1 MATTTPN
8 FGWPVPTSTDL
19 VKDGATAIEALGDGI
34 DTSLVDL
41 KGGLTGQVLAKTTNT
56 DMDFTWVT
64 TDDANAIQNAIVN
77 AKGDI
82 IGASANDVP
91 AITSVGAN
99 GEMLVADSTTTTGL
113 RYQGSIAGGKNAVI
127 NGGFDIWQRGTSITI
142 GSDGAAFS
150 ADRFKGS
157 YTGTGINV
165 VATQESDSPN
175 AQTKFSLKLTQTG
188 GNATSLTTYAV
199 RTFIEQNT
207 ILPLLGRACVASF
220 WYKSSVTG
228 THAMRINGTENTSGT
243 NQTATFTVSAANT
256 WEFKT
261 VAVTAFSAITTAT
274 ATVTDRGAFIDLG
287 PASQSNGQTSF
298 ASGAYFQIAQLQLEI
313 GSVATSFSRSGG
325 TIQGELAACQRY
337 YFRTTT
343 GTNNQLIGAGIATT
357 ATTASVYVVPPVTM
371 RVAPTSVDAANLAT
385 SDLTAFT
392 NAVTAPT
399 TIAFSTVN
407 NVRIDLAG
415 GSGMTAKTPIVLQ
428 TNGTAGYLGLSAE
441 L

>member
-1 MATTTPN
+1 MPQ
-8 FGWPVPTSTDL
+8 STDL
-19 VKDGATAIEALGDGI
+19 VTDLPADFEVFGQAVATSMADLLGG
-34 DTSLVDL
+34 T
-41 KGGLTGQVLAKTTNT
+41 TGQILAKASNT
-56 DMDFTWVT
+56 DMDFSWVT
-64 TDDANAIQNAIVN
+64 TDDANAIQNSIVD

-82 IGASANDVP
+82 VAASANDTP
-91 AITSVGAN
+91 ARLAVGSN

-113 RYQGSIAGGKNAVI
+113 RYQGSIAGGKNSVI

-228 THAMRINGTENTSGT
+228 THAMRINGTENTGGT
-243 NQTATFTVSAANT
+243 SQTATFTVSAANT

-261 VAVTAFSAITTAT
+261 VAVTAFSAVTTAS

-337 YFRTTT
+337 YLNLAKGTGQALGIVSYYNASSLHLGVSYPVEMRTAPTIYQVA
-343 GTNNQLIGAGIATT
+343 GTNYFGVFNDGATRNISGSWTLADVSTRAVRIYATSDT
-357 ATTASVYVVPPVTM
+357 ATTGQAGF
-371 RVAPTSVDAANLAT
+371 AT
-385 SDLTAFT
+385 ST
-392 NAVTAPT
+392 NASAV
-399 TIAFSTVN
+399 
-407 NVRIDLAG
+407 LA
-415 GSGMTAKTPIVLQ
+415 
-428 TNGTAGYLGLSAE
+428 LSAE

>member
-1 MATTTPN
+1 M
-8 FGWPVPTSTDL
+8 SEL
-19 VKDGATAIEALGDGI
+19 LGG
-34 DTSLVDL
+34 T
-41 KGGLTGQVLAKTTNT
+41 TGQVLSKTSNTN
-56 DMDFTWVT
+56 MDFTWVT
-64 TDDANAIQNAIVN
+64 TDDANAIQNSIVD

-82 IGASANDVP
+82 VAASAADTP
-91 AITSVGAN
+91 ARLAVGSN

-228 THAMRINGTENTSGT
+228 THAMRINGTENTGGT
-243 NQTATFTVSAANT
+243 SQTATFTVSAANT

-261 VAVTAFSAITTAT
+261 VAVTAFSAVTTAS

-325 TIQGELAACQRY
+325 TITGELAACQRY
-337 YFRTTT
+337 YYR
-343 GTNNQLIGAGIATT
+343 NSPAAT
-357 ATTASVYVVPPVTM
+357 ATVGIGMGFGATNVQNTMNFPVTM
-371 RVAPTSVDAANLAT
+371 RTRPTALEQSGTAT
-385 SDLTAFT
+385 DYAIT
-392 NAVTAPT
+392 
-399 TIAFSTVN
+399 
-407 NVRIDLAG
+407 DGG
-415 GSGMTAKTPIVLQ
+415 GSPIVCSAVPSFGTS
-428 TNGTAGYLGLSAE
+428 TNNQAQYAYTFTAGIIGGSAVLTRFNTTSAYLGWSAE